1 MKIERRGQKM
11 KIPNCIEGAAEAFVR
26 LAHLKP
32 MIKSKLMGSEGSLD
46 LSDLRKKESQLVKP
60 PGKDQSNLGLGLATN
75 TGP

>member
-32 MIKSKLMGSEGSLD
+32 MIKLMGSEGSLN
-46 LSDLRKKESQLVKP
+46 LSDLRKKESKLVKP

>member
-32 MIKSKLMGSEGSLD
+32 MIKLMGSEGSLN
-46 LSDLRKKESQLVKP
+46 LSDLREKESQLQLVKP